1 MTPIA
6 VLWPGR
12 EEFQGRE
19 GFPASP
25 RRAFRMLRRMVSRR
39 RTYTQLSSLDDWTL
53 KDLGLHRSEIAA
65 VALDPTRGRSS

>member
-12 EEFQGRE
+12 GEFQGRE
-19 GFPASP
+19 GFSASP